1 MAGKN
6 NIAILGALWG
16 DEGKGKIVDLLVAN
30 ACGVFRF
37 NGGANAGHTLWVDG
51 KKYVTHLLPSGVLYK
66 DVKLALGQGMVID
79 PIELVA
85 EIESFEVQGIDFKN
99 RLYIDPAVHIV
110 LPRHKIEDGAK
121 EDAAGDKKLGTTKR
135 GIGPCYGD
143 KHRYTGLRLIDFFH
157 RDDIGDRIIKENLSA
172 EFTSA
177 IIRLA
182 IYRHDVSLLAYQMI
196 DRGQRVVF
204 EGAQAALLDIDHGQ
218 YPHVSSSSAIA
229 GGICTGIGL
238 SPHAIGKLVGVVK
251 AYGTKVGA
259 GKMVTEITGDLG
271 EHIRKVGGEYGATTG
286 RPRRI
291 GWLDLPALHYAQR
304 INGFTSLAL
313 TKIDCLRGINPLRIC
328 FAYQNSITGQ
338 KQLIGVPPA
347 DTTDYSDLEPVYKDL
362 EGFSEDISSV
372 RKFEDLPKTLQ
383 NYINFIQTVGVSIDL
398 IGVGPNRDQIIIRK
412 DLWK

>member
-1 MAGKN
+1 MKN
-6 NIAILGALWG
+6 NIAILGAGWG

-30 ACGVFRF
+30 ADGVFRF

-51 KKYVTHLLPSGVLYK
+51 HKYVTHLLPSGVLYK

-79 PIELVA
+79 PIELVN
-85 EIESFEVQGIDFKN
+85 EIESFEIQGIDFTN

-110 LPRHKIEDGAK
+110 LPRHKIEDGDK

-143 KHRYTGLRLIDFFH
+143 KHRYAGLRLIDFF
-157 RDDIGDRIIKENLSA
+157 RREDIVDRMIKENLSA
-172 EFTSA
+172 EFMSA

-182 IYRHDVSLLAYQMI
+182 IYRHDVSLLAYQMN
-196 DRGQRVVF
+196 DRGQPVVF

-229 GGICTGIGL
+229 GGICTGIGI
-238 SPHAIGKLVGVVK
+238 SPHTIGQLVGVVK
-251 AYGTKVGA
+251 AYATKVGA
-259 GKMVTEITGDLG
+259 GKMTTEITGDLC

-291 GWLDLPALHYAQR
+291 GWLDLPTLHYAQR

-313 TKIDCLRGINPLRIC
+313 TKLDCLRGIDPLRIC
-328 FAYQNSITGQ
+328 FTYKDAKSNKRMLFS
-338 KQLIGVPPA
+338 PPA
-347 DTTDYSDLEPVYKDL
+347 DTTDYSKLEPVYHDFP
-362 EGFSEDISSV
+362 GFDEDISGA
-372 RKFEDLPKTLQ
+372 RKFEDLPETLQ
-383 NYINFIQTVGVSIDL
+383 NYCNFIQQVGAPIDL
-398 IGVGPNRDQIIIRK
+398 IGVGPNRDQIIVRK